1 VFREV
6 LDELGVP
13 WVAGLPFGHG
23 APNLPWAMGV
33 RARVDGARAELHV
46 LERGVTGGR

>member
-1 VFREV
+1 
-6 LDELGVP
+6 VP

-23 APNLPWAMGV
+23 APNLPWPMGA

-46 LERGVTGGR
+46 LERGVGDRR